1 MLTITG
7 PSPSFSSLVLLL
19 LAIARPPRCFLPPFH
34 YPAVTTLLADP
45 PLRYHY
51 LTATAAAAAAAA
63 DFVLISTLSLISIS
77 ERQFYGEI
85 WLSMFV
91 LMTPHGHSDAGAR
104 KVDDGQEC
112 PSMMTEGRGEKQT
125 HTQTDEQMD
134 GHGYGTTNDR
144 TAGQNELT

>member
-1 MLTITG
+1 M
-7 PSPSFSSLVLLL
+7 SSSYVSVQKN
-19 LAIARPPRCFLPPFH
+19 H
-34 YPAVTTLLADP
+34 TV
-45 PLRYHY
+45 
-51 LTATAAAAAAAA
+51 
-63 DFVLISTLSLISIS
+63 SIS

-125 HTQTDEQMD
+125 HTQTDEQMH

-144 TAGQNELT
+144 TAGQNERA